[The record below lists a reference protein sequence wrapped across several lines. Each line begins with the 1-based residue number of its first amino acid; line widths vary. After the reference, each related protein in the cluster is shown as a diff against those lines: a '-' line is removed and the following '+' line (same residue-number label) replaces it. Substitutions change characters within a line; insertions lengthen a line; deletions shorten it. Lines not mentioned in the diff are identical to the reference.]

1 MADALPIGVPRSEL
15 AELCRRH
22 QIVRL
27 SLFGSV
33 LREDFGPSS
42 DIDILA
48 EFDPGAKVTF
58 FTLARIQ
65 DELSDLL
72 ERTVDLHLP
81 RSLSPHL
88 RDRVVSQARELYVAA

>member
-15 AELCRRH
+15 AALCRRH
-22 QIVRL
+22 DIVRL

-33 LREDFGPSS
+33 LREDFGPAS
-42 DIDILA
+42 DVDVLA
-48 EFDPGAKVTF
+48 EFDPETRVTF
-58 FTLARIQ
+58 FRLARIQ
-65 DELSDLL
+65 DELSELL
-72 ERTVDLHLP
+72 GRAVDLHLP

>member
-22 QIVRL
+22 HIVRL

-33 LREDFGPSS
+33 LRKDFGPSS
-42 DIDILA
+42 DIDVLA

-65 DELSDLL
+65 DELSELL
-72 ERTVDLHLP
+72 GRTVDLHLP